1 MPKTTPEPQPASP
14 PTRPPRQ
21 PPVSPPAPQPGPTPL
36 PRRAPSPQPGPQ
48 PVRPVPPP
56 PPAPQPGPTP
66 LPRHTPPPQPG
77 PQPVRRIPQPV
88 PPGPPQPLRRPI
100 FPPHQPAP
108 PRPTRRPTE
117 QQASLKHVAV
127 YVRVSGQRQDT
138 ASQEPELKSWAERQ
152 DGPVIWYRD
161 KFTGNSMDRPG
172 MAKLLSDLG
181 AGRVSAVAVWRLD
194 RLGRTA
200 KGLTALFDDLLKSK
214 VNLVS
219 LRDGF
224 DLSTPAGRLMA
235 NVLASVAAY
244 ETEVRAE
251 RVIAGQAAA
260 REKGKHLGRRPGI
273 RTRHKVTPEQEQLVK
288 RLKAEGRGVSA
299 IARSTGLSRPT
310 IYSILKAEVISSW

>member
-1 MPKTTPEPQPASP
+1 MPKTTPDPK
-14 PTRPPRQ
+14 PTDQ
-21 PPVSPPAPQPGPTPL
+21 
-36 PRRAPSPQPGPQ
+36 
-48 PVRPVPPP
+48 
-56 PPAPQPGPTP
+56 
-66 LPRHTPPPQPG
+66 
-77 PQPVRRIPQPV
+77 RIAQ
-88 PPGPPQPLRRPI
+88 
-100 FPPHQPAP
+100 
-108 PRPTRRPTE
+108 
-117 QQASLKHVAV
+117 KHVAI
-127 YVRVSGQRQDT
+127 YVRVSGKSQDT

-152 DGPVIWYRD
+152 NLPVIWYRD
-161 KFTGNSMDRPG
+161 KFTGKSMDRPG
-172 MAKLLSDLG
+172 MVKLLSSLG
-181 AGRVSAVAVWRLD
+181 AGRVSAVVVWRLD

-200 KGLTALFDDLLKSK
+200 KGLTALFDDLVNRK

-244 ETEVRAE
+244 ETEIRAE

-273 RTRHKVTPEQEQLVK
+273 RTRLKVTPEQEQLVK

-310 IYSILKAEVISSW
+310 IYSILKAKVTSSL